1 MVCTRTKPN
10 LNPLLLVTI
19 RREERKPRLR
29 RCLGR
34 IWEHPEFLIEP
45 SVKDAFSF
53 LIEQRLKSNR
63 ITPDIFIIDLEDG
76 GSDTGV
82 LLETARLAPGLR
94 HAPFLALI
102 DSEDAGL
109 RDQTYDAGADLVLPW
124 SRLEARVG
132 DIAGL
137 VIDKWLSTTP
147 DDDEVR
153 QAG

>member
-1 MVCTRTKPN
+1 MVSNRTQPN
-10 LNPLLLVTI
+10 SNPLLLFAI
-19 RREERKPRLR
+19 RREERRPRLR

-34 IWEHPEFLIEP
+34 IWEQPEFLIEP

-53 LIEQRLKSNR
+53 LIEERLSGNR
-63 ITPDIFIIDLEDG
+63 IKPDIFIIDLEDG
-76 GSDTGV
+76 SCSASA

-94 HAPFLALI
+94 HAPFIALL
-102 DSEDAGL
+102 DDEDAGL
-109 RDQTYDAGADLVLPW
+109 RDQIYDAGADLVLPW

-137 VIDKWLSTTP
+137 VVGNWLNTKP
-147 DDDEVR
+147 DDDEQR